1 VPPPPLSGR
10 RANAVPAR
18 IAAACPLADRTE
30 AWRAAATLGLV
41 GGVPGYD
48 VGDDD
53 AAAEV
58 AVDAGGGVAAAG
70 PAAPRLGVEV
80 GVWRDSTATA
90 TLAACPNLLLTLADP
105 WRHLEGWNKPLNVDD
120 GTFAAV
126 HAEALAAVPAEALT
140 ATLVVHDAQRV
151 GIARG
156 TSVACTAGER
166 PEALD
171 FVMLDGDHTLGGAL
185 GDLIAWWRKAR
196 AGALILGDDCVD
208 GHQHDE
214 RYALTRVRSAVDLFA
229 RAVRREAYVISRDG
243 LVFALVK

>member
-18 IAAACPLADRTE
+18 IAAARPLTDRTE
-30 AWRAAATLGLV
+30 AWRAAAALGLV

-58 AVDAGGGVAAAG
+58 AVDAGVGVAAAG
-70 PAAPRLGVEV
+70 PAAPRRGVEV
-80 GVWRDSTATA
+80 GVWRG
-90 TLAACPNLLLTLADP
+90 AAAAAHWQRGPTSCSRSWTPGGTSK
-105 WRHLEGWNKPLNVDD
+105 GWKKPLNVDD
-120 GTFAAV
+120 GIFAAV
-126 HAEALAAVPAEALT
+126 HAEALAA
-140 ATLVVHDAQRV
+140 TLAVHGAQRA

-156 TSVACTAGER
+156 ASVACAAGER
-166 PEALD
+166 TEALG

-196 AGALILGDDCVD
+196 AGALILADDCVD

-214 RYALTRVRSAVDLFA
+214 RYALTRVRTTVGVFA